1 MEMTVQVATLRKF
14 YLILVSQRLKNQI
27 SKTTELA
34 EDRTHVLEVDGID
47 WFIRENGTT
56 CHTSGYEL
64 VRERKAAVVRRGD
77 VFTLGV
83 SCKNRAYDPNRDK
96 IRFIFEFGECLG
108 VCREEQGWCAY
119 LVQGVYFSLSLCKP
133 ASLNKVI

>member
-1 MEMTVQVATLRKF
+1 MIKPLWKLPSSLPLCANFTLHS
-14 YLILVSQRLKNQI
+14 YLRA
-27 SKTTELA
+27 SKTNCPTTELA

-77 VFTLGV
+77 AFTLGV

-108 VCREEQGWCAY
+108 VCREEEGWRTY
-119 LVQGVYFSLSLCKP
+119 LFQGVYYSWSFCNP
-133 ASLNKVI
+133 ASL